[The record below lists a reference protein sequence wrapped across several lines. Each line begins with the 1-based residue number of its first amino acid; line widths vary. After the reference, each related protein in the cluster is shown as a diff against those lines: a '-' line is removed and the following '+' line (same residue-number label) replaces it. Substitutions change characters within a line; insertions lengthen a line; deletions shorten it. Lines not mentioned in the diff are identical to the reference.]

1 MKAVTSFLLLV
12 AMFSQAAW
20 AESSPTLE
28 DILSFS
34 RGNTPLNEAKLAT
47 INESGMRIGAQ
58 AGMISRAKEIVAR
71 IERRSADLDRIF
83 AFQPLISS
91 DGFLP
96 PVVVQSSQKFETLN
110 SAQRVEFAG
119 VTYKIITPARFVRV
133 APTWRDY
140 LFAGINDKRL
150 SVDPLPQAIK
160 PSTPEEKSE
169 WEKAVRNGWNVGT
182 KQADQIF
189 MENMNRLKR
198 DYMGMLRYLSMSNAK
213 MIKGPVVSKTAESV
227 KITNDEIAIGVGA
240 NEISMPAI
248 MEKDQGAWGVA
259 E

>member
-12 AMFSQAAW
+12 AMFSQTAW
-20 AESSPTLE
+20 AESSSTLE

-34 RGNTPLNEAKLAT
+34 RGNVPVNEAKLMT
-47 INESGMRIGAQ
+47 INEFGMRVGAQ

-71 IERRSADLDRIF
+71 IENRSADLDRIF

-96 PVVVQSSQKFETLN
+96 PVIAQSSQKFETLN
-110 SAQRVEFAG
+110 SAQRAEFAG

-140 LFAGINDKRL
+140 LFAGISEKRL
-150 SVDPLPQAIK
+150 SVDSLPQAIK
-160 PSTPEEKSE
+160 PSTTEEKSE
-169 WEKAVRNGWNVGT
+169 WEKSVRNGWDVGI

-189 MENMNRLKR
+189 IENMGRLKR
-198 DYMGMLRYLSMSNAK
+198 DYMGMLRYLSMSDAK
-213 MIKGPVVSKTAESV
+213 MIKRPVVSKTAESV
-227 KITNDEIAIGVGA
+227 KITNNEIAIGVGA
-240 NEISMPAI
+240 DEISMPAI
-248 MEKDQGAWGVA
+248 MEKDQGAWGSA
-259 E
+259 D